1 MVGFLVLLI
10 RGLPRFKMDA
20 PVFLVPDKRLLAG
33 FTVAFFGV
41 TIFVEARPWTAAS
54 QLNGSDNHWFA
65 CPKSTTLAWS

>member
-41 TIFVEARPWTAAS
+41 TIFVEARALDSGFTAERERQPLVRLS
-54 QLNGSDNHWFA
+54 
-65 CPKSTTLAWS
+65 